1 MTLAVGVGMLA
12 TPSAHAATALAQYDQ
27 PKYASGF
34 THFDYADPDAP
45 SNGVL
50 SFENYNEF
58 QSYDSLNPFLVRG
71 APAPDIQNLMFDTL
85 MQRSWDELASEY
97 PLIADS
103 VEVAADRSSATFHIN
118 PAARFSNGDPI
129 TAADVKYSFDTLT
142 SPQASPLFNA
152 QFSVIKNAVVVNQS
166 TIRFEFRRAERD
178 APLIAGDLPIFS
190 RKWGMKPDGS
200 RIAFDQLSNL
210 EAFKAGDA
218 DVHVED
224 SATQWARKY
233 VGKNFRNGML
243 KQTNFPDG
251 PAQMQGMLFNLRK
264 PMFQDVRVRHALSL
278 AFDYDWMNRM
288 MFYGQYLR
296 LHSYFEASPFGATGM
311 PGEKELKLLEPWRA
325 SLPPEVFGPM
335 IKQPTTLPPDSLRGN
350 LREARDLLAQAGW
363 HYRDGALRNAAGEPM
378 NIEILDDQPGMD
390 RVILPYTQALATLG
404 ISAHLREIDSALYQ
418 KRLDNFDY
426 DMTTWLYSPV
436 TIPGAELARR
446 FGSAAASEVGSENYP
461 GVRSPVVDAL
471 VKAVQAANTL
481 DDLEAA
487 TRALDRVLMNE
498 YYLVTEYYAPNAR
511 IAYKTSLGFPS
522 VVPVSFGAQDW
533 IVDYCLSAQS
543 FSLRHDRLLRG
554 ATVSVRSLDHKL
566 AWYRS
571 VRPRRAFAI
580 ALRLPALGADGSR
593 ANGFRRRI
601 GCVDGRGAG
610 LLWRTHRSHRA
621 AVHRNLEFDARPL
634 FAHHI
639 RLDLRACALVA
650 VYPAFNVWMAC
661 TFRLRTRGVPAQPLA
676 RLREGGANDGPV
688 ELADHVAPRAAQQPD
703 AGHHVP
709 AFSHECGHSLAHE
722 SRLPRAGRAAT
733 YAEPWRAA
741 ARGKEQSRSV
751 VDLALGFR
759 GARDYAAVAH
769 VHGRRTA

>member
-1 MTLAVGVGMLA
+1 MAVGVGALA
-12 TPSAHAATALAQYDQ
+12 GVPARAATALAQYDQ
-27 PKYASGF
+27 PKYPAGF

-50 SFENYNEF
+50 SFENYNEY
-58 QSYDSLNPFLVRG
+58 QSNDSLNPFLVRG

-97 PLIADS
+97 PLIADR
-103 VEVAADRSSATFHIN
+103 VDVAADLASATFHIN
-118 PAARFSNGDPI
+118 PAARFSNRDPI
-129 TAADVKYSFDTLT
+129 TATDVKYSFDTLT

-152 QFSVIKNAVVVNQS
+152 QFSVIKKAVVVNAS

-190 RKWGMKPDGS
+190 PKWGMKPDGT
-200 RIAFDQLSNL
+200 RVPFDQLSNEPPIASGAYLIAERKNDKQIAYRRNPAYWAVNLPTRRGMYRFERITFKLYLDLYTQL

-233 VGKNFRNGML
+233 VGKNFRNGTL

-296 LHSYFEASPFGATGM
+296 LHSYFEASPFGATGT

-436 TIPGAELARR
+436 TIPGAELERR
-446 FGSAAASEVGSENYP
+446 FGSAAASQVGSENYP
-461 GVRSPVVDAL
+461 GVRSPAVDAL

-487 TRALDRVLMNE
+487 TRALDRVLLNE
-498 YYLVTEYYAPNAR
+498 YYLVTEYYPPNAR
-511 IAYKTSLGFPS
+511 IAYKTSLGYPS
-522 VVPVSFGAQDW
+522 VVPVSFGSQDW
-533 IVDYCLSAQS
+533 IIDY
-543 FSLRHDRLLRG
+543 
-554 ATVSVRSLDHKL
+554 
-566 AWYRS
+566 WYRKPQNAQ
-571 VRPRRAFAI
+571 VA
-580 ALRLPALGADGSR
+580 
-593 ANGFRRRI
+593 
-601 GCVDGRGAG
+601 
-610 LLWRTHRSHRA
+610 RT
-621 AVHRNLEFDARPL
+621 
-634 FAHHI
+634 
-639 RLDLRACALVA
+639 
-650 VYPAFNVWMAC
+650 
-661 TFRLRTRGVPAQPLA
+661 AQ
-676 RLREGGANDGPV
+676 
-688 ELADHVAPRAAQQPD
+688 
-703 AGHHVP
+703 
-709 AFSHECGHSLAHE
+709 
-722 SRLPRAGRAAT
+722 
-733 YAEPWRAA
+733 AA
-741 ARGKEQSRSV
+741 A
-751 VDLALGFR
+751 
-759 GARDYAAVAH
+759 H
-769 VHGRRTA
+769 